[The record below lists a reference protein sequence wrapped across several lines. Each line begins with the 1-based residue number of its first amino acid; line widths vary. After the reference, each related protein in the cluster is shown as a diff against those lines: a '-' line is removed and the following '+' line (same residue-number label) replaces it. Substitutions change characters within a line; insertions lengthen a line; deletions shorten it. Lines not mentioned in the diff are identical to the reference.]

1 MSPATPDPASVIPGP
16 AQGAVLA
23 FDFGE
28 KRIGVAVGET
38 GLRIPHPLTVIA
50 AEDNDT
56 RFTRIAGLIAEWRP
70 VLLVVG
76 VAMHADGAVHDTG
89 RLARRFGQR
98 LQGRFS
104 LPVEYIDER
113 LTSHAAAA
121 ALREGGARADRRT
134 AVLDAAA
141 AAEILRT
148 WFESP
153 ATRNSP

>member
-1 MSPATPDPASVIPGP
+1 MNPRP

-28 KRIGVAVGET
+28 QRIGVATGELSL
-38 GLRIPHPLTVIA
+38 GIPHALTVVA

-56 RFTRIAGLIAEWRP
+56 RFAKIAGLIAEWQP

-76 VAMHADGAVHDTG
+76 VASHADGSAHETG

-98 LQGRFS
+98 LHGRFN
-104 LPVEYIDER
+104 LPVEFIDER
-113 LTSHAAAA
+113 LTSHAADA
-121 ALREGGARADRRT
+121 ALREGGARAQRR
-134 AVLDAAA
+134 AAMLDAAA

-148 WFESP
+148 WFETP
-153 ATRNSP
+153 PEKNLP

>member
-1 MSPATPDPASVIPGP
+1 VSQRP

-28 KRIGVAVGET
+28 QRIGVATGEL
-38 GLRIPHPLTVIA
+38 GLGIAHALTVIA

-56 RFTRIAGLIAEWRP
+56 RFAKIAGLISEWQP

-76 VAMHADGAVHDTG
+76 IASHADGAVHETG

-98 LQGRFS
+98 LHGRFN
-104 LPVEYIDER
+104 LPVELIDER
-113 LTSHAAAA
+113 LTSHAADT
-121 ALREGGARADRRT
+121 ALREGGARVKRR
-134 AVLDAAA
+134 AAMLDAAA

-148 WFESP
+148 WFDTPPEKNLP
-153 ATRNSP
+153 

>member
-1 MSPATPDPASVIPGP
+1 MNPRP

-28 KRIGVAVGET
+28 QRIGVATGEISL
-38 GLRIPHPLTVIA
+38 GIAHALTVIA

-56 RFTRIAGLIAEWRP
+56 RFAKIAALLAEWQP

-76 VAMHADGAVHDTG
+76 VASHDDGAVHETG

-98 LQGRFS
+98 LHGRFN
-104 LPVEYIDER
+104 LPVEFIDER
-113 LTSHAAAA
+113 LTSHAADA
-121 ALREGGARADRRT
+121 ALREGGAKADRR
-134 AVLDAAA
+134 AAMLDAAA

-148 WFESP
+148 WFETP
-153 ATRNSP
+153 PQKNPL

>member
-1 MSPATPDPASVIPGP
+1 VNSRP

-28 KRIGVAVGET
+28 QRIGVATGEISL
-38 GLRIPHPLTVIA
+38 GIAHALTVIA

-56 RFTRIAGLIAEWRP
+56 RFAKIADLLAEWQP

-76 VAMHADGAVHDTG
+76 VASHDDGAVHETG

-98 LQGRFS
+98 LHGRFN
-104 LPVEYIDER
+104 LPVEFIDER
-113 LTSHAAAA
+113 LTSHAADA
-121 ALREGGARADRRT
+121 ALREGGAKAGRRA
-134 AVLDAAA
+134 AMLDAAA

-148 WFESP
+148 WFETP
-153 ATRNSP
+153 PQKNPL

>member
-1 MSPATPDPASVIPGP
+1 MSPRP

-28 KRIGVAVGET
+28 QRIGVATGELSL
-38 GLRIPHPLTVIA
+38 GIAHALTVIA

-56 RFTRIAGLIAEWRP
+56 RFANIAGLIAEWQP

-76 VAMHADGAVHDTG
+76 VASHADGAVHETG

-98 LQGRFS
+98 LHGRFS
-104 LPVEYIDER
+104 LPVEFIDER
-113 LTSHAAAA
+113 LTSYAADT
-121 ALREGGARADRRT
+121 ALREGGARAERR
-134 AVLDAAA
+134 AAMLDAAA

-148 WFESP
+148 WFETP
-153 ATRNSP
+153 PEKNLP

>member
-1 MSPATPDPASVIPGP
+1 MNSRP

-28 KRIGVAVGET
+28 QRIGVATGEISL
-38 GLRIPHPLTVIA
+38 GIAHALTVIA

-56 RFTRIAGLIAEWRP
+56 RFAKIADLLAEWQP

-76 VAMHADGAVHDTG
+76 VASHDDGAVHETG

-98 LQGRFS
+98 LHGRFN
-104 LPVEYIDER
+104 LPVEFIDER
-113 LTSHAAAA
+113 LTSHAADA
-121 ALREGGARADRRT
+121 ALREGGAKAGRRA
-134 AVLDAAA
+134 AMLDAAA

-148 WFESP
+148 WFETP
-153 ATRNSP
+153 PKKNPL

>member
-1 MSPATPDPASVIPGP
+1 MSQRPL
-16 AQGAVLA
+16 QGAVLA

-28 KRIGVAVGET
+28 QRIGVATGELSL
-38 GLRIPHPLTVIA
+38 GIAHALTVIA

-56 RFTRIAGLIAEWRP
+56 RFARIASLIAEWQP

-76 VAMHADGAVHDTG
+76 VASHDDGAVHETG

-98 LQGRFS
+98 LHGRFGIA
-104 LPVEYIDER
+104 VEFVDER
-113 LTSHAAAA
+113 LTSHAAEA
-121 ALREGGARADRRT
+121 ALREGGARAAQR
-134 AVLDAAA
+134 AAMLDAAA

-153 ATRNSP
+153 PKENVS

>member
-1 MSPATPDPASVIPGP
+1 MNPRP

-28 KRIGVAVGET
+28 RRIGVATGEISL
-38 GLRIPHPLTVIA
+38 GIAHALTVIT

-56 RFTRIAGLIAEWRP
+56 RFARIATLIAEWTP

-76 VAMHADGAVHDTG
+76 IASHDDGAVHETG

-98 LQGRFS
+98 LSGRFN
-104 LPVEYIDER
+104 LPVEFIDER
-113 LTSHAAAA
+113 LTSHAAES
-121 ALREGGARADRRT
+121 ALREGGARANRR
-134 AVLDAAA
+134 AAMLDAAA

-148 WFESP
+148 WFETP
-153 ATRNSP
+153 PQKNPL

>member
-1 MSPATPDPASVIPGP
+1 VSQRP

-28 KRIGVAVGET
+28 QRIGVATGEL
-38 GLRIPHPLTVIA
+38 GLGIAHALTVIA

-56 RFTRIAGLIAEWRP
+56 RFAKIAGLISEWQP

-76 VAMHADGAVHDTG
+76 IASHADGAVHETG

-98 LQGRFS
+98 LHGRFN
-104 LPVEYIDER
+104 LPVEFIDER
-113 LTSHAAAA
+113 LTSHAANT
-121 ALREGGARADRRT
+121 ALREGGARVKRR
-134 AVLDAAA
+134 AAMLDAAA

-148 WFESP
+148 WFDTPPEKNLP
-153 ATRNSP
+153 

>member
-1 MSPATPDPASVIPGP
+1 MDARP

-28 KRIGVAVGET
+28 KRVGVAVGET
-38 GLRIPHPLTVIA
+38 GLRIPHALEVIS
-50 AEDNDT
+50 AEDNDS
-56 RFTRIAGLIAEWRP
+56 RFARIAELIAEWHP

-76 VAMHADGAVHDTG
+76 VASHADGGAHEAG

-98 LQGRFS
+98 LNGRFN
-104 LPVEYIDER
+104 LPVEFVDER
-113 LTSHAAAA
+113 LTSHAAEESLRAA
-121 ALREGGARADRRT
+121 GARASRR
-134 AVLDAAA
+134 AAMLDAAA

-153 ATRNSP
+153 AADNTP

>member
-1 MSPATPDPASVIPGP
+1 MSPRP

-28 KRIGVAVGET
+28 QRIGVATGELSL
-38 GLRIPHPLTVIA
+38 GIPHALTVIV

-56 RFTRIAGLIAEWRP
+56 RFAKIAALIAEWQP

-76 VAMHADGAVHDTG
+76 VAAHDDGAIHETG

-98 LQGRFS
+98 LHGRFS
-104 LPVEYIDER
+104 LPVEFIDER
-113 LTSHAAAA
+113 LTSHAAEV
-121 ALREGGARADRRT
+121 ALRESGTRADRR
-134 AVLDAAA
+134 AAMLDAAA

-148 WFESP
+148 WFEAP
-153 ATRNSP
+153 PEKNPL